1 MTDTAKPVQLD
12 RRGRVAVLTVDNPP
26 VNALSHAVRL
36 GLSEGLRAAAGD
48 PAAAA
53 IAIVCAGRTFIAGA
67 DITEFGKPPREPG
80 LADVLD
86 LIEGNPKPVVA
97 GIHGTALGGGLEV
110 ALACHY
116 RVGVKTAR
124 FGLPEVKLGLLPGA
138 GGTQRL
144 PRVVGVETAL
154 QMIVSGDPIGADE
167 ALRHGLIDQIVEG
180 DLGTATVAFAER
192 VVAEGRP
199 LRKIRDLDD
208 KLAEARRR
216 PELFAEFRK
225 SVARQTR
232 GFRAPER
239 CIQAVEAAV
248 SLPFAQGLAKER
260 ELFRDL
266 MSSPESQAQ
275 RYFFFAEREAAKI
288 PDVPPTTA
296 TIEVR
301 KAAVIGAGTMGGGI
315 AMNFANAGIPV
326 TVIEVNREAL
336 DRGLGVV
343 RKNYEATAAR
353 GRLSPDELARR
364 LALIRGSVDFG
375 DVADADL
382 IIEAVFEEMPVKK
395 EVFARLDGLAK
406 PGAVLATNTSTL
418 NVDEIASATKRPE
431 SVIGMH
437 FFSPANVMRL
447 LEVVRGA
454 RTSKPV
460 IATAMAVGRRIAK
473 VPVLVGVCDGFVGNR
488 MLHQRGREAERLI
501 LEGALP
507 QQVDKVLFDFGFP
520 MGPFAMGDLA
530 GPGRR
535 LAHPQGQGHEVGGGR
550 PAVRDGTLRPEDRR
564 RLLPLRGGRPDGAAG
579 PRGGAD
585 HPGGLARGG
594 HRAPADPRR
603 GDPGPPPLPDG
614 QRGREDPRRE
624 ARHPGQRHRRH
635 LGVRLRLAG
644 VPRRPDA
651 LGGLDRPRRD
661 PQAHAGAEAAPG
673 PPLAAGRPPGAAG
686 RVGRRVHAGQ
696 ARSRGMTAGR
706 RIEIRD
712 TESGTSLG
720 EITEAQLRQLVDLF
734 EEESGE
740 DRDYWIDP
748 DTLDMLADAGADAAF
763 VARLRAALGDR
774 EGFELGWREIAR
786 ARRGARRRSA
796 ARPPGP
802 PRARAPG
809 RGASGRRPTSFGAVR
824 RSPSHPTASS
834 PPRHRHQQR
843 VRCDGRHA
851 PGRDGRRPPG
861 VAEVDRDDGR
871 VGPDR
876 PAGRRDRGPGAG
888 RRRDQ
893 GQGQQGQAPEQQRAG
908 EDRRGG
914 DAARRAACPRCRRG
928 RRTPPRPG

>member
-1 MTDTAKPVQLD
+1 
-12 RRGRVAVLTVDNPP
+12 

-36 GLSEGLRAAAGD
+36 GLGEGLRAAAGD
-48 PAAAA
+48 PAVAA
-53 IAIVCAGRTFIAGA
+53 IAIVCAGRTVIAGA

-116 RVGVKTAR
+116 RVGVKAAR

-180 DLGTATVAFAER
+180 DLAAATVAFAER

-208 KLAEARRR
+208 KLVEARRR

-225 SVARQTR
+225 SVARTTR

-248 SLPFAQGLAKER
+248 SLPFAQGLGRER
-260 ELFRDL
+260 ELFLEL
-266 MSSPESQAQ
+266 MGSPESQAQ

-288 PDVPPTTA
+288 PDVPATTPVA
-296 TIEVR
+296 EIR

-326 TVIEVNREAL
+326 TVVEVGREAL
-336 DRGLGVV
+336 DRGLAVV

-375 DVADADL
+375 DVADADMV
-382 IIEAVFEEMPVKK
+382 IEAVFEEMPVKK
-395 EVFARLDGLAK
+395 EVFTRLDGLAK

-418 NVDEIASATKRPE
+418 NVDEIAGATKRPE

-454 RTSKPV
+454 RTAKPT

-507 QQVDKVLFDFGFP
+507 HQVDKVLFDFGFP

-530 GPGRR
+530 GLDVGWRIRKGKGMKSAVADRLCEMGRF
-535 LAHPQGQGHEVGGGR
+535 GQKTGAGYYRYEAG
-550 PAVRDGTLRPEDRR
+550 DRTA
-564 RLLPLRGGRPDGAAG
+564 RPD
-579 PRGGAD
+579 PEVERII
-585 HPGGLARGG
+585 
-594 HRAPADPRR
+594 
-603 GDPGPPPLPDG
+603 
-614 QRGREDPRRE
+614 
-624 ARHPGQRHRRH
+624 
-635 LGVRLRLAG
+635 
-644 VPRRPDA
+644 
-651 LGGLDRPRRD
+651 LD
-661 PQAHAGAEAAPG
+661 
-673 PPLAAGRPPGAAG
+673 
-686 RVGRRVHAGQ
+686 V
-696 ARSRGMTAGR
+696 SRGMGIER
-706 RIEIRD
+706 RPIPDEEILARLLYPMVNEGAKILD
-712 TESGTSLG
+712 EKLAIRASDIDVIWVYGYGWPVYRGGPMHWADSVGLDVIRKRMLDLKPRLG
-720 EITEAQLRQLVDLF
+720 AHWQPADLLVRLAD
-734 EEESGE
+734 SGE
-740 DRDYWIDP
+740 GFTR
-748 DTLDMLADAGADAAF
+748 TKGAGA
-763 VARLRAALGDR
+763 
-774 EGFELGWREIAR
+774 
-786 ARRGARRRSA
+786 
-796 ARPPGP
+796 
-802 PRARAPG
+802 
-809 RGASGRRPTSFGAVR
+809 
-824 RSPSHPTASS
+824 
-834 PPRHRHQQR
+834 
-843 VRCDGRHA
+843 
-851 PGRDGRRPPG
+851 
-861 VAEVDRDDGR
+861 
-871 VGPDR
+871 
-876 PAGRRDRGPGAG
+876 
-888 RRRDQ
+888 
-893 GQGQQGQAPEQQRAG
+893 
-908 EDRRGG
+908 
-914 DAARRAACPRCRRG
+914 
-928 RRTPPRPG
+928 